1 METAIEKLIKNNMKK
16 YSDKNI
22 GEIFEI
28 LNEYRNV
35 DILKKSDSVHIKY
48 DIVNN
53 RDDMMIYFEIPGVD
67 KKSLQIFINNSM
79 TRDLINKSKQ
89 ILEQDSL
96 ENEEQELL
104 NEISVGKL
112 STTVFVGRLKLLTRK
127 IKDVVMRK
135 TFMTLGYMIYTVS
148 LQSKSL
154 QKIDDKL
161 DKITQELKR
170 QQIDLERV
178 LRKK

>member
-1 METAIEKLIKNNMKK
+1 MNKLIQE
-16 YSDKNI
+16 SQLILDK
-22 GEIFEI
+22 
-28 LNEYRNV
+28 
-35 DILKKSDSVHIKY
+35 
-48 DIVNN
+48 
-53 RDDMMIYFEIPGVD
+53 D
-67 KKSLQIFINNSM
+67 K
-79 TRDLINKSKQ
+79 
-89 ILEQDSL
+89 LESED
-96 ENEEQELL
+96 QEVL

-154 QKIDDKL
+154 EKIDDKL

-170 QQIDLERV
+170 QQIDLQRV
-178 LRKK
+178 LSKK

>member
-1 METAIEKLIKNNMKK
+1 MNKLIQE
-16 YSDKNI
+16 SQLILDK
-22 GEIFEI
+22 
-28 LNEYRNV
+28 
-35 DILKKSDSVHIKY
+35 
-48 DIVNN
+48 
-53 RDDMMIYFEIPGVD
+53 D
-67 KKSLQIFINNSM
+67 K
-79 TRDLINKSKQ
+79 
-89 ILEQDSL
+89 LESED
-96 ENEEQELL
+96 QEVL
-104 NEISVGKL
+104 NEISIGKL

-154 QKIDDKL
+154 EKIDDKL
-161 DKITQELKR
+161 DNITQELKR

>member
-1 METAIEKLIKNNMKK
+1 MNKLIQE
-16 YSDKNI
+16 SQLILDK
-22 GEIFEI
+22 
-28 LNEYRNV
+28 
-35 DILKKSDSVHIKY
+35 
-48 DIVNN
+48 
-53 RDDMMIYFEIPGVD
+53 D
-67 KKSLQIFINNSM
+67 K
-79 TRDLINKSKQ
+79 
-89 ILEQDSL
+89 LESED
-96 ENEEQELL
+96 QEVL

-154 QKIDDKL
+154 EKIDDKL
-161 DKITQELKR
+161 DKISQELKR